1 VKSLVA
7 VVAILILSM
16 TLPAQAGTW
25 KKLSPKTYED
35 CGYLYSGVIKKGD
48 LVNFHK
54 SGKLKGVKKICLDS
68 AGGSLSEAFDFIKL
82 TRFESSFA
90 TRVLS
95 GDVCLSSCALVF
107 MFGQAWGVNS
117 PYPSRELQ
125 PGARLGFHSPFP
137 AGGGTQ
143 TAVVSDVFNVAL
155 DVSKLLLDNS
165 YTAMSSKGAPI
176 PPEVLAIMLDTPG
189 DDMRDIETVGELQL
203 LDIGM
208 TNRPEE
214 NLFIK
219 NDVLTFKSAVQ
230 RVCVSSYVSTYRQ
243 HHVTDGYK
251 YKEILAAVAKKL
263 SNHRKKKLL
272 HLKIVNKQFTK
283 SIVGVDTGSYYIPGW
298 YSAGA
303 ALFCRVEFS
312 VEERKSPKGFVIKSY
327 SVGFGAMN
335 PDVEKRLPKQEDTQY
350 RGMSIGLI
358 PMSKPY

>member
-1 VKSLVA
+1 
-7 VVAILILSM
+7 
-16 TLPAQAGTW
+16 
-25 KKLSPKTYED
+25 
-35 CGYLYSGVIKKGD
+35 
-48 LVNFHK
+48 
-54 SGKLKGVKKICLDS
+54 
-68 AGGSLSEAFDFIKL
+68 
-82 TRFESSFA
+82 
-90 TRVLS
+90 
-95 GDVCLSSCALVF
+95 
-107 MFGQAWGVNS
+107 
-117 PYPSRELQ
+117 
-125 PGARLGFHSPFP
+125 
-137 AGGGTQ
+137 
-143 TAVVSDVFNVAL
+143 
-155 DVSKLLLDNS
+155 
-165 YTAMSSKGAPI
+165 
-176 PPEVLAIMLDTPG
+176 
-189 DDMRDIETVGELQL
+189 L

-243 HHVTDGYK
+243 HHVTDGYN
-251 YKEILAAVAKKL
+251 LAAVAKKL
-263 SNHRKKKLL
+263 SNQRKKKLL